1 VLCEDYRVRKVLN
14 QSRLESVCIVWEFIN
29 GGVLLAIGQGVNVFY
44 FIWGNKMQPN
54 GSIWLSRL
62 IWILDPFIVES
73 RIICFLWYG
82 INIFSFCRKQNSV
95 LPQQTETQNMISN
108 KFCFD
113 TFCHLRNKIVHVGL
127 IFVS

>member
-62 IWILDPFIVES
+62 IWILDPFIVEF
-73 RIICFLWYG
+73 CFLG
-82 INIFSFCRKQNSV
+82 PLHALRPPINSK
-95 LPQQTETQNMISN
+95 ISPLL
-108 KFCFD
+108 D
-113 TFCHLRNKIVHVGL
+113 PG
-127 IFVS
+127 